1 MAFKKGESGNPNGRP
16 KGRHN
21 KVNADAEIGKAL
33 ASGMSMSEIVVFLTQ
48 KMYDVKV
55 TDTQK
60 ITYLRMLIDLNQY
73 LLDKD
78 LKSKAQKAVSEFA
91 TLKQNKIA
99 EDKLKETRE
108 NRPNVSV
115 FKRKAV

>member
-1 MAFKKGESGNPNGRP
+1 MAFKKGESGNPKGRP

-21 KVNADAEIGKAL
+21 KVNADVEIAKAL
-33 ASGMSMSEIVVFLTQ
+33 ANGMSMTEIVGFLTA
-48 KMYDVKV
+48 KMFDNKV
-55 TDTQK
+55 TDAQK
-60 ITYLRMLIDLNQY
+60 TTYLRMLIDLNKF

-78 LKSKAQKAVSEFA
+78 LKNKTQKTADEFA

-99 EDKLKETRE
+99 EDKLKEVRE
-108 NRPNVSV
+108 SRPNVSV

>member
-33 ASGMSMSEIVVFLTQ
+33 ANGMSMSEIAEFLTD
-48 KMYDVKV
+48 KMFDPKV
-55 TDTQK
+55 TDSQK
-60 ITYLRMLIDLNQY
+60 TTYLRMLIDLNKF

-78 LKSKAQKAVSEFA
+78 IKNKSQKDAAEFA
-91 TLKQNKIA
+91 TLKQNRIA
-99 EDKLKETRE
+99 EDKIKEVRE
-108 NRPNVSV
+108 GRPNVSV
-115 FKRKAV
+115 FKRRAI

>member
-21 KVNADAEIGKAL
+21 KVNADVEIAKAL
-33 ASGMSMSEIVVFLTQ
+33 ASGMSMTEIVGFLTA
-48 KMYDVKV
+48 KMFDNKV
-55 TDTQK
+55 TDAQK
-60 ITYLRMLIDLNQY
+60 TTYLRMLIDLNKF

-78 LKSKAQKAVSEFA
+78 IKSKTQKDAAEFA

-99 EDKLKETRE
+99 EDKLKEARE